1 MRRQLILAGRTN
13 GHPFRN
19 RMQQVRARVRKR
31 EDDSDIKL
39 FVLSYTAF
47 FVCFYTFI
55 L

>member
-1 MRRQLILAGRTN
+1 MRRHSLLADQRP
-13 GHPFRN
+13 GHPFRASLP
-19 RMQQVRARVRKR
+19 QVRARVRKR

-55 L
+55 A